1 MATFVLVHGAWHGA
15 WCWQRVVLLLNR
27 AGHDVFAPTLTGLC
41 ERSHLLTPAVDL
53 DTHILDIVNELKW
66 QELKDVVIVGHSYGG
81 MVISGVAEKMEKAIA
96 SFVMLDAFMPEN
108 GQSVVDIWPAA
119 MRDGLL
125 AAERGGA
132 TTVPPRA
139 AEAFKVNEKDRA
151 WVDAQCRPRRSD
163 VSCKIDAQRRV
174 PAHWRLAS
182 RSPISMPA
190 WPARGR
196 RGGAPA
202 RSRAATTSCLICP
215 NGLRKYCR
223 KPPEHAAA
231 GRPIEAGT
239 VGIISHKCM
248 SHWSGVS
255 IKTAISPLGLGRVK
269 TKSDLVVTPSGRQIF
284 AFFCSPRDRRAQNS
298 GCGYTA

>member
-15 WCWQRVVLLLNR
+15 RCWRRVVRLLTR

-41 ERSHLLTPAVDL
+41 ERSHLLTPAIDL

-108 GQSVVDIWPAA
+108 AQSVVEIWPAA

-125 AAERGGA
+125 AAERSGA

-151 WVDAQCRPRRSD
+151 WVDAQCTPQPIRCFLQKLTLSGARERIAKKSYIRATGVAIPYFDAGLASARQKGWLTYEVPCGHD
-163 VSCKIDAQRRV
+163 VMLDM
-174 PAHWRLAS
+174 PERLAE
-182 RSPISMPA
+182 ILQE
-190 WPARGR
+190 
-196 RGGAPA
+196 
-202 RSRAATTSCLICP
+202 AA
-215 NGLRKYCR
+215 
-223 KPPEHAAA
+223 
-231 GRPIEAGT
+231 
-239 VGIISHKCM
+239 
-248 SHWSGVS
+248 
-255 IKTAISPLGLGRVK
+255 
-269 TKSDLVVTPSGRQIF
+269 
-284 AFFCSPRDRRAQNS
+284 
-298 GCGYTA
+298 